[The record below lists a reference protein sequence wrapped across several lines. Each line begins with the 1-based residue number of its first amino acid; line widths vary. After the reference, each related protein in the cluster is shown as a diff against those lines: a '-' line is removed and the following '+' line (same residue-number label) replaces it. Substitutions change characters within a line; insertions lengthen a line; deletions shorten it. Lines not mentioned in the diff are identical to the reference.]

1 VLKDVGDVDELEDGG
16 GADELGGGVDEV
28 RPMLEDEESD
38 KAQLPK
44 AL

>member
-1 VLKDVGDVDELEDGG
+1 VLVDGG
-16 GADELGGGVDEV
+16 GADELGGGVNEL

-38 KAQLPK
+38 EAQLPK